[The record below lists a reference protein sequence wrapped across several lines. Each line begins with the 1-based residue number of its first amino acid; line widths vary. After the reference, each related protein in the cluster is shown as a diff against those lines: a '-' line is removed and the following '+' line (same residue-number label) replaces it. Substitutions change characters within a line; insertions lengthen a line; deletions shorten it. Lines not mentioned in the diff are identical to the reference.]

1 MLKSLI
7 SIFLVAL
14 LFVFS
19 TNNNKVYAESELDSL
34 ESLLPFAND
43 VQRVD
48 ILNGIALTLR
58 STDTTKAGSYA
69 RQAYALSNKINFCKG
84 KATAAVII
92 GILLKNRNNF
102 LQAQQMYLE
111 GLALGLKCKEP
122 YSVSLAYHSLG
133 NLAYFK
139 GDYPKA
145 LRYYIGSLKLSEQLK
160 DYRRIAKTLNN
171 IGSLYAELGNNVKAE
186 EFYLRSLDLHKTMND
201 DLLTAEISNNL
212 ANIYQ
217 AQGYDLKA
225 LYHYLNALQVFRE
238 RGSAYDVSS
247 ALNNIGTIYSGRKQ
261 YRKALPFLIES
272 NRIDEAMND
281 KKSQVMAC
289 GNLANCYQKLGNSD
303 SALYYGNFGLKLAI
317 SNGIDHEKIN
327 ALTILS
333 DVYADRGEKQKSEMY
348 AKQAEEIKLSLTN
361 RAKRAEVNS
370 IQASYENEKKEA
382 KIKLLA
388 KEKEIQDLKIRE
400 QELELETKNIILI
413 AFGVALF
420 LLLLLTGLVFYS
432 FYVNKQRKLFEIS
445 NKAKSHVLLQM
456 NHEIRTPLNAIAG
469 MSQLA
474 MESKTFNEL
483 KEYLANIR
491 MSSDELLFVL
501 NNLIAYLQ
509 IDRNQSKAI
518 PSPFHFIESLEESF
532 KVFDLKAKAKNLMFT
547 QMVYP
552 GVPIMVNADK
562 QKINTILHNLIS
574 NAIQHSNKGT
584 VRVEVKQNSKRDKE
598 GKTFVNVQ
606 FIVSD
611 EGKGLT
617 AKEIKS
623 IFKGLYKN
631 PENPNGF
638 GIGLKNV
645 KDLCDILGGHIE
657 VLSEP
662 GQGSSFIVELELEE
676 LNEKLASVFTDKR
689 EFETKNHR
697 SILIVEDNQL
707 NQRLMA
713 KILEKAGFDFR
724 IASNG
729 KEALSMLREKDFGLI
744 LMDIRMPEMD
754 GIEATWHIR
763 NDDVYANDNKI
774 PIIAVTAHDDAEE
787 KSKCFQVGMNDYV
800 TKPFNKDL
808 LIHKINLLM
817 S

>member
-1 MLKSLI
+1 MFKSFI
-7 SIFLVAL
+7 SFL
-14 LFVFS
+14 LFSFIFIFS
-19 TNNNKVYAESELDSL
+19 TSINQVKAESELDSL

-43 VQRVD
+43 AQRVD

-171 IGSLYAELGNNVKAE
+171 IGSLYMELGNTTKAE

-225 LYHYLNALQVFRE
+225 LYHYLNALVVFRE
-238 RGSAYDVSS
+238 KGSAYDVSS
-247 ALNNIGTIYSGRKQ
+247 ALNNIGTIYCDRKQ
-261 YRKALPFLIES
+261 YRKALPFLWES
-272 NRIDEAMND
+272 NRIDESMND
-281 KKSQVMAC
+281 RKSQVLVV
-289 GNLANCYQKLGNSD
+289 GNLATCYQKLDKPD
-303 SALYYGNFGLKLAI
+303 SAVYFANLALSLAKNYGV
-317 SNGIDHEKIN
+317 DHERIT
-327 ALTILS
+327 ALTVLS
-333 DVYADRGEKQKSEMY
+333 KIYDGFGDKQKAEYY
-348 AKQAEEIKLSLTN
+348 AKQAEDIKSNLTN
-361 RAKRAEVNS
+361 RTKQAEVNS
-370 IQASYENEKKEA
+370 IQANYENEKKEA
-382 KIKLLA
+382 RIKLLA

-400 QELELETKNIILI
+400 QELELESKNIILI
-413 AFGVALF
+413 AFAVALF
-420 LLLLLTGLVFYS
+420 LLLLLSGLVIYS
-432 FYVNKQRKLFEIS
+432 FYINKQRKIFELS

-552 GVPIMVNADK
+552 GIPVMVNADK
-562 QKINTILHNLIS
+562 QKLNTILHNLIS

-584 VRVEVKQNSKRDKE
+584 VRVEVKQNSKREKD
-598 GKTFVNVQ
+598 GKMMVNIQ

-611 EGKGLT
+611 EGMGLT

-623 IFKGLYKN
+623 IFKGQFKN
-631 PENPNGF
+631 PDNPNGF

-657 VLSEP
+657 VISEP
-662 GQGSSFIVELELEE
+662 GQGSSFIVEIELEE
-676 LNEKLASVFTDKR
+676 LNENLASAFDS
-689 EFETKNHR
+689 KNVKSATSGR

-713 KILEKAGFDFR
+713 KILEKEGFEYR

-729 KEALSMLREKDFGLI
+729 REALNMIREKSFALI

-763 NDDVYANDNKI
+763 NDDIYYSDKQI
-774 PIIAVTAHDDAEE
+774 PIIAVTAHDDSEE

-808 LIHKINLLM
+808 LIHKINLLIQ
-817 S
+817 

>member
-7 SIFLVAL
+7 SFL
-14 LFVFS
+14 LFLILFTFS
-19 TNNNKVYAESELDSL
+19 VNENKLHAESELDSL

-43 VQRVD
+43 AQRVD

-102 LQAQQMYLE
+102 LAAQQMYLE

-145 LRYYIGSLKLSEQLK
+145 LRYYIGSLKLSEQLR

-171 IGSLYAELGNNVKAE
+171 IGSLYMELGNNNKAE
-186 EFYLRSLDLHKTMND
+186 EFYLRSLDLHKNMND

-238 RGSAYDVSS
+238 KGSAYDVST
-247 ALNNIGTIYSGRKQ
+247 ALNNIGTIYANRKQ
-261 YRKALPFLIES
+261 YKKALPFLLES
-272 NRIDEAMND
+272 NHIDEQMND
-281 KKSQVMAC
+281 RKSQVLVL
-289 GNLANCYQKLGNSD
+289 GNLADCYQKLNKAD
-303 SALYYGNFGLKLAI
+303 SALYFGNLALKMA
-317 SNGIDHEKIN
+317 NTYGIDHEKIT

-333 DVYADRGEKQKSEMY
+333 QVFKDRGEDQKAEAY
-348 AKQAEEIKLSLTN
+348 AKQAEDIKSSLTN

-370 IQASYENEKKEA
+370 IQANYENEKKEA
-382 KIKLLA
+382 RIKLLA

-400 QELELETKNIILI
+400 QELELESKNIILI

-420 LLLLLTGLVFYS
+420 LLLLLTGLIVYS
-432 FYVNKQRKLFEIS
+432 FYVNKQRKLFELS
-445 NKAKSHVLLQM
+445 NKSKSHVLLQM

-509 IDRNQSKAI
+509 IDRNESKAI
-518 PSPFHFIESLEESF
+518 PSPYHFVESLEESF
-532 KVFDLKAKAKNLMFT
+532 KVFDLKAKAKGLMFT
-547 QMVYP
+547 QMIYP
-552 GVPIMVNADK
+552 GVPLVINADK
-562 QKINTILHNLIS
+562 QKLNTILHNLIV
-574 NAIQHSNKGT
+574 NAIQNSNRGT
-584 VRVEVKQNSKRDKE
+584 VRVEVKQNSRRVID
-598 GKTFVNVQ
+598 GKSMVNLQFVVN
-606 FIVSD
+606 D

-617 AKEIKS
+617 AKDIKS
-623 IFKGLYKN
+623 IFRGQFKN
-631 PENPNGF
+631 PDNPNGF

-645 KDLCDILGGHIE
+645 KDLCDIMKGHIE
-657 VLSEP
+657 VISEP
-662 GQGSSFIVELELEE
+662 GQGSSFIVEVEVEE
-676 LNEKLASVFTDKR
+676 LSDSLASAFVSKEQAVHTASK
-689 EFETKNHR
+689 

-729 KEALSMLREKDFGLI
+729 KEALSMLRDKKFHLI

-763 NDDVYANDNKI
+763 NDDVFYADNKI

-808 LIHKINLLM
+808 LVHKINLLM
-817 S
+817 Q

>member
-1 MLKSLI
+1 MLKSIFSFLLCLI
-7 SIFLVAL
+7 
-14 LFVFS
+14 LFTVS
-19 TNNNKVYAESELDSL
+19 VNENKLYAESELDSL

-43 VQRVD
+43 AQRVD

-102 LQAQQMYLE
+102 LAAQQMYLE

-145 LRYYIGSLKLSEQLK
+145 LRYYIGSLKLSEQLR

-171 IGSLYAELGNNVKAE
+171 IGSLYMELGNNSKAE
-186 EFYLRSLDLHKTMND
+186 EFYLRSLDLHKNMND

-238 RGSAYDVSS
+238 KGSAYDVST
-247 ALNNIGTIYSGRKQ
+247 ALNNVGTIYTNRKQ
-261 YRKALPFLIES
+261 YKKALPFLWES
-272 NRIDEAMND
+272 NRIDEQMND
-281 KKSQVMAC
+281 RKSQVLVL
-289 GNLANCYQKLGNSD
+289 GNLANCYQKLDKGD
-303 SALYYGNFGLKLAI
+303 SALYFGNLALKMA
-317 SNGIDHEKIN
+317 NTYGIDHEKIT

-333 DVYADRGEKQKSEMY
+333 EVYLDRGDKQKSEAF
-348 AKQAEEIKLSLTN
+348 AKQAEEIKSSLSN

-370 IQASYENEKKEA
+370 IQANYENEKKEA

-413 AFGVALF
+413 AFGVAIF
-420 LLLLLTGLVFYS
+420 LLLLLTGLVVYS
-432 FYVNKQRKLFEIS
+432 FYVNKQRKLFELS

-509 IDRNQSKAI
+509 IDRNESKAI
-518 PSPFHFIESLEESF
+518 PSPYHFVESLEESF
-532 KVFDLKAKAKNLMFT
+532 KVFDLRAKAKGLMFT
-547 QMVYP
+547 QMIYP
-552 GVPIMVNADK
+552 GVPVVINADK
-562 QKINTILHNLIS
+562 QKLNTILHNLIA
-574 NAIQHSNKGT
+574 NAIQNSSRGT
-584 VRVEVKQNSKRDKE
+584 VRVEVKQNSRREIE
-598 GKTFVNVQ
+598 GKSMVNLQ
-606 FIVSD
+606 FIVND

-623 IFKGLYKN
+623 IFRGQFKN
-631 PENPNGF
+631 PDNPNGF

-645 KDLCDILGGHIE
+645 KDLCDIMKGHIE
-657 VLSEP
+657 VISEP
-662 GQGSSFIVELELEE
+662 GQGSSFIVEVEVEE
-676 LNEKLASVFTDKR
+676 LSDSLASA
-689 EFETKNHR
+689 FESKEQVSNSSSK

-713 KILEKAGFDFR
+713 KILEKSGFDFR

-729 KEALSMLREKDFGLI
+729 KEALSMIRDKKFHLI

-763 NDDVYANDNKI
+763 NDDVFYADSKI

-808 LIHKINLLM
+808 LIHKINLLTQ
-817 S
+817 